1 MGSIHQLGLYLTV
14 VYLETS
20 VIQFKLFDILEEDS
34 SLSNSTTSLDVS
46 CVEELFVTIKLI
58 SSEIASKHIKE
69 AADDKVVNNSP
80 HKRSKYHMQTINVTL

>member
-1 MGSIHQLGLYLTV
+1 MGSIHQLGLYLTAM
-14 VYLETS
+14 YLETS

-58 SSEIASKHIKE
+58 SSEIASKHM